1 MEAIKMFFVISK
13 LLSYLLNPLFW
24 VFTLLIIA
32 YFIKN
37 KKIGRK
43 LLLISIIAFYLFSN
57 RFICDEF
64 IRLWEFDYPEKSS
77 IDKQYDVG
85 IVLGGGIINYDYD
98 KDRLILREQADR
110 LLQAIDLYKQGKI
123 NKILLT
129 GGTGQLIHS
138 NQYEASFLKSFAI
151 KLGVPDSN
159 IMVDSISYNTYQ
171 NAIFSKEILKKN
183 YPCGGKFLLIT
194 SSLHTKRSLAVFK
207 RSGIDVI
214 AYPTCKIVS
223 CRLYNFEHLFV
234 PHVSSFESWSDLI
247 HEWVGY
253 IIYKIMGYI

>member
-1 MEAIKMFFVISK
+1 MFFVISK

-24 VFTLLIIA
+24 IFTLLIVA

-64 IRLWEFDYPEKSS
+64 IRLCEVDYPEKTMS
-77 IDKQYDVG
+77 DTHYDVG

-98 KDRLILREQADR
+98 NNKLILREQADR

-129 GGTGQLIHS
+129 GGTGQIIHS
-138 NQYEASFLKSFAI
+138 NQYEASFLRSFSI

-171 NAIFSKEILKKN
+171 NAIFSKEILKNN
-183 YPCGGKFLLIT
+183 YSCGGKYLLIT

-207 RSGIDVI
+207 KVGIDVI
-214 AYPTCKIVS
+214 AYPTGKIVS
-223 CRLYNFEHLFV
+223 RRLYNIEHLFI
-234 PHVSSFESWSDLI
+234 PHVSSFKDWSNLI

>member
-1 MEAIKMFFVISK
+1 MFFVISK

-24 VFTLLIIA
+24 IFTLLIVA

-37 KKIGRK
+37 KKMGRK

-64 IRLWEFDYPEKSS
+64 IRLSEVDYPEKTMS
-77 IDKQYDVG
+77 DTHYDVG

-98 KDRLILREQADR
+98 NNKLILREQADR
-110 LLQAIDLYKQGKI
+110 LLQAIDLYKQVEI

-129 GGTGQLIHS
+129 GGSGNLIYR
-138 NQYEASFLKSFAI
+138 NQFEASYMKSFAI
-151 KLGVPDSN
+151 KLGVTDSN
-159 IMVDSISYNTYQ
+159 IMVDSLSNNTYQ
-171 NAIFSKEILKKN
+171 NAVFSKEILGAL
-183 YPCGGKFLLIT
+183 YPNVGKYLLIT
-194 SSLHTKRSLAVFK
+194 SSLHMRRSLAVFNK
-207 RSGIDVI
+207 AGIEVTP
-214 AYPTCKIVS
+214 YPTSKIVGK
-223 CRLYNFEHLFV
+223 RLYNFEHLFV

>member
-1 MEAIKMFFVISK
+1 
-13 LLSYLLNPLFW
+13 
-24 VFTLLIIA
+24 LIIA

-129 GGTGQLIHS
+129 GGTGQIIHS
-138 NQYEASFLKSFAI
+138 NQYEASFLRRFSI

-159 IMVDSISYNTYQ
+159 IMVDSLSNNTYQ
-171 NAIFSKEILKKN
+171 NAVFSKEILGAL
-183 YPCGGKFLLIT
+183 YPNGGKYLLIT
-194 SSLHTKRSLAVFK
+194 SSLHMRRSLAVFNK
-207 RSGIDVI
+207 AGIEVTP
-214 AYPTCKIVS
+214 YPTSKIIGK
-223 CRLYNFEHLFV
+223 RLYNFEHLFV

-253 IIYKIMGYI
+253 IIYKIMGYL